1 MKTNKQGSCELVCN
15 TEKIRNMPDLMTLIE
30 STEFDPAVCAESDCQ
45 ECNGTGIG
53 IRSGLPC
60 DCVQKFVA
68 HQIISS
74 LQEEFN
80 WIFEN

>member
-1 MKTNKQGSCELVCN
+1 MKTNKQDSRELVCN

-30 STEFDPAVCAESDCQ
+30 STEFDPDACAERDCQ
-45 ECNGTGIG
+45 ECKGTGIG

-68 HQIISS
+68 SQIISS
-74 LQEEFN
+74 LQEEFD